1 MLKVLSYYLKT
12 SGSYSYS
19 STQINFPTN
28 ITQKIKNWGIKN
40 ILEKNVYKET
50 GDRTFGR
57 EDEIHVTVKYGLH
70 TTNSRDIKNKV
81 GKFKQFE
88 VELGEISRFTPA
100 EENYDVVKIEINGEE
115 LGILHKLIGELE
127 NSDKHPVYKPHC
139 TIAYVKKGTHSDL
152 SGNLDLSGT
161 KFIVSTITFNSKD
174 GQSSEIDLI

>member
-1 MLKVLSYYLKT
+1 MKTVKT
-12 SGSYSYS
+12 SGSDSYSYS
-19 STQINFPTN
+19 STQINLPKN
-28 ITQKIKNWGIKN
+28 ISQKIKNWGRKN
-40 ILEKNVYKET
+40 IPEKNIYKED
-50 GDRTFGR
+50 GERTFGR
-57 EDEIHVTVKYGLH
+57 EDEIHITVKYGLH
-70 TTNSRDIKNKV
+70 TINPEDIKSKI
-81 GKFKQFE
+81 GKFKQFD

-100 EENYDVVKIEINGEE
+100 EENYDVVKIAINGEE

-161 KFIVSTITFNSKD
+161 KFTVSRITFNSKD